1 MVKLVVI
8 IIFYLISFLLAG
20 ELIETT
26 VKNRYFITGR
36 GCGISTKI
44 KYLNYFPEQLDNHD
58 CSFVEANV
66 VSNHPTTITTAST
79 TTTGE
84 LDCDSGSEYVGDDYC
99 DDISNTEK
107 CGWDGGD
114 CCGNNLNFDYCDF
127 CECLDPA
134 SAINK

>member
-44 KYLNYFPEQLDNHD
+44 KYLNYFPEQLDNHG

-66 VSNHPTTITTAST
+66 VSNHPTIKLK
-79 TTTGE
+79 GKNE
-84 LDCDSGSEYVGDDYC
+84 VHKFDDCVSLFTLS
-99 DDISNTEK
+99 S
-107 CGWDGGD
+107 
-114 CCGNNLNFDYCDF
+114 
-127 CECLDPA
+127 
-134 SAINK
+134 